1 MQFNILQALHF
12 FFFSTI
18 SNKQKGLQYHITIF
32 TISNKLIVYN
42 VLIDFF
48 FFFFFFFFYNRQRA
62 RGLQLRIIPVL
73 LLLLLFYLYLLI

>member
-12 FFFSTI
+12 LFFFLTI

-42 VLIDFF
+42 VVLIYFF
-48 FFFFFFFFYNRQRA
+48 LFFYNRQ
-62 RGLQLRIIPVL
+62 
-73 LLLLLFYLYLLI
+73 

>member
-12 FFFSTI
+12 LFFLTI

-42 VLIDFF
+42 VVLIYFF
-48 FFFFFFFFYNRQRA
+48 FFF
-62 RGLQLRIIPVL
+62 LQSAMN
-73 LLLLLFYLYLLI
+73 

>member
-48 FFFFFFFFYNRQRA
+48 FFFFFFFFTIGKELGVYNYVSF
-62 RGLQLRIIPVL
+62 LCCCFC
-73 LLLLLFYLYLLI
+73 FYFIFIY